1 MTLRRERSNDHSG
14 CGQDAPRVGGGSG
27 TGDGTRTDW
36 AAAAPGG
43 LLNTGSGPHGRV
55 GTDAC
60 RTSGRRTG
68 LQSRPAPPIP
78 AGPSNVRTS
87 MPEAAPPTTDATVR
101 NATVG
106 LKAYL
111 DDIGAVVSRVPA
123 AWVRCE
129 LHALR
134 VGDKFTR
141 MEFIELD
148 AEGRQVAKVQGG
160 CWPATWRR
168 IERGFHG
175 AGLALEAGSQVLVRL
190 QARLNPAFGFQVVVE
205 DVDLTFAL
213 GDLNARMQAIRTRLK
228 DSGIWNRNRS
238 LPRPD
243 DFVRVAVIAPAGAA
257 GLGDFRSTADR
268 LAGAGLAEF
277 VYHEV
282 PFQTREAPARMIEAL
297 RLVYRSS
304 ADERTRPCAVAIIRG
319 GGASADLAWLVD
331 DKLAEA
337 VCRMNVPVITG
348 IGHEQD
354 RNLLDEIACIACDTP
369 SKVVEHVRSVVVRA
383 ASEAGRAIETIR
395 SDTLRTVERR
405 EADVN
410 ALNAAAGRDATEC
423 IRSAEA
429 AVRRTAGEI
438 EPRSRITLDATRSTV
453 AAALLAVE
461 RNAWQV
467 VRTAE
472 ATVRTTATALE
483 PDARA
488 RLDEVRDAIVGSV
501 EGTRAASRRSA
512 ELAAQA
518 VRNVG
523 RSVASAVDGC
533 VRSFEVGIGRAT
545 SEIRTRSEAMPHSA
559 FDAVQALLRRLQEDL
574 DMGMRLLGGD
584 VSTCRRRIVEDAGRG
599 LDECV
604 SSIAAVRLR
613 ADALHPRNVL
623 AAGYVILRDEHG
635 GPLTSVSTV
644 AGRRVVLA
652 EMRDG
657 TTGLRSDG
665 DHEGVRIE

>member
-1 MTLRRERSNDHSG
+1 MGIDG
-14 CGQDAPRVGGGSG
+14 C
-27 TGDGTRTDW
+27 RTD
-36 AAAAPGG
+36 
-43 LLNTGSGPHGRV
+43 GRW
-55 GTDAC
+55 
-60 RTSGRRTG
+60 TG
-68 LQSRPAPPIP
+68 LQAQREPLIP
-78 AGPSNVRTS
+78 AASSNVRSS
-87 MPEAAPPTTDATVR
+87 MPEAAPPTTDGTVR

-111 DDIGAVVSRVPA
+111 DDIGSVVSRMPP

-129 LHALR
+129 LHALKA
-134 VGDKFTR
+134 GDRFTR

-168 IERGFHG
+168 IEREFQG

-190 QARLNPAFGFQVVVE
+190 QARLNPTFGFQVVVE

-213 GDLNARMQAIRTRLK
+213 GNLNARMQAIRSRLREA
-228 DSGIWNRNRS
+228 GIWERNRS

-268 LAGAGLAEF
+268 LVEAGLAEF
-277 VYHEV
+277 VYYEV
-282 PFQTREAPARMIEAL
+282 PFQTREAPARLIEAL
-297 RLVYRSS
+297 RRVYRSS

-331 DKLAEA
+331 DKLIEA
-337 VCRMNVPVITG
+337 VCRMNVPVMTG

-354 RNLLDEIACIACDTP
+354 RNLLDEVACIACDTP
-369 SKVVEHVRSVVVRA
+369 SKVVEHVRSVIVRA
-383 ASEAGRAIETIR
+383 ASEADRAIETIR
-395 SDTLRTVERR
+395 SDASRIIERR
-405 EADVN
+405 GSDVGM
-410 ALNAAAGRDATEC
+410 LKAAAGRDATEGV
-423 IRSAEA
+423 RLAES

-438 EPRSRITLDATRSTV
+438 EPRSRAVLDASRSV
-453 AAALLAVE
+453 IADALLSVE

-488 RLDEVRDAIVGSV
+488 RLDEVRDAVVARIG
-501 EGTRAASRRSA
+501 ETRTGPRRST
-512 ELAAQA
+512 ELAAQG

-523 RSVASAVDGC
+523 RSVASAVEDC
-533 VRSFEVGIGRAT
+533 VRSFDVGIGRAM
-545 SEIRTRSEAMPHSA
+545 SEVRTRSESVPQAAS
-559 FDAVQALLRRLQEDL
+559 DAVDALLRRMEDDAGRSL
-574 DMGMRLLGGD
+574 RLLDDD
-584 VSTCRRRIVEDAGRG
+584 VTACRRRLFEDAGRG

-604 SSIAAVRLR
+604 SAIGTIRMR
-613 ADALHPRNVL
+613 AEALHPRNVL
-623 AAGYVILRDEHG
+623 AAGYAILRDEHG
-635 GPLTSVSTV
+635 GPLTAVSAV
-644 AGRRVVLA
+644 AGRSVVLA
-652 EMRDG
+652 ELRDG
-657 TTGLRSDG
+657 TTRLRSDE
-665 DHEGVRIE
+665 DHEGARIE

>member
-1 MTLRRERSNDHSG
+1 MDMH
-14 CGQDAPRVGGGSG
+14 
-27 TGDGTRTDW
+27 
-36 AAAAPGG
+36 
-43 LLNTGSGPHGRV
+43 
-55 GTDAC
+55 AC
-60 RTSGRRTG
+60 RTRERRTG
-68 LQSRPAPPIP
+68 LPAHSAPPIP
-78 AGPSNVRTS
+78 APFSNVRTS
-87 MPEAAPPTTDATVR
+87 MNEAAPPTTDATPR

-106 LKAYL
+106 LKTYL
-111 DDIGAVVSRVPA
+111 DEIGAVVSRVPA

-129 LHALR
+129 LHALK
-134 VGDKFTR
+134 VGDRFTR

-168 IERGFHG
+168 IERGFHE

-213 GDLNARMQAIRTRLK
+213 GDLNARMQAIRTRLREA
-228 DSGIWNRNRS
+228 GIWDRNRS

-268 LAGAGLAEF
+268 LAEAGLAQF

-282 PFQTREAPARMIEAL
+282 PFQTREAPARIVEAL

-319 GGASADLAWLVD
+319 GGPSADLAWLVD

-354 RNLLDEIACIACDTP
+354 RNLLDEVACIACDTP
-369 SKVVEHVRSVVVRA
+369 SKVVEHVRSVVVKA
-383 ASEAGRAIETIR
+383 ASEAGRSIDAIR
-395 SDTLRTVERR
+395 SDASRTIERR
-405 EADVN
+405 AGEVG
-410 ALNAAAGRDATEC
+410 ALNAAAGRDATEGV
-423 IRSAEA
+423 RLAEA

-438 EPRSRITLDATRSTV
+438 EPRSRTTLDASRSTI
-453 AAALLAVE
+453 AAALLEVE

-472 ATVRTTATALE
+472 ATVRTAATALE

-488 RLDEVRDAIVGSV
+488 RLDEVRDAIVASV
-501 EGTRAASRRSA
+501 EGTRAGSRRSA
-512 ELAAQA
+512 EVAAQA

-523 RSVASAVDGC
+523 RSVASAVDDC
-533 VRSFEVGIGRAT
+533 VRSFDVGISRAT
-545 SEIRTRSEAMPHSA
+545 SEIRTRSEAMPQAA
-559 FDAVQALLRRLQEDL
+559 FDAVEDLLRRLQEDL
-574 DMGMRLLGGD
+574 GMGMRLLDRD

-604 SSIAAVRLR
+604 SAIAAVRLR

-623 AAGYVILRDEHG
+623 AAGYVILRDEDG
-635 GPLTSVSTV
+635 GPLTSVSAV

-665 DHEGVRIE
+665 DHGGARIE

>member
-1 MTLRRERSNDHSG
+1 MH
-14 CGQDAPRVGGGSG
+14 
-27 TGDGTRTDW
+27 
-36 AAAAPGG
+36 
-43 LLNTGSGPHGRV
+43 
-55 GTDAC
+55 
-60 RTSGRRTG
+60 
-68 LQSRPAPPIP
+68 
-78 AGPSNVRTS
+78 
-87 MPEAAPPTTDATVR
+87 EAAPPTTDATVR

-106 LKAYL
+106 LKTYL
-111 DDIGAVVSRVPA
+111 DEIGAVVSRVPA

-129 LHALR
+129 LHALK
-134 VGDKFTR
+134 VSDKFTR

-190 QARLNPAFGFQVVVE
+190 QARLAPAFGFQVVVE

-213 GDLNARMQAIRTRLK
+213 GDLNARMQAIRKRLRET
-228 DSGIWNRNRS
+228 GIWDRNRS

-268 LAGAGLAEF
+268 LAEAGLAEF
-277 VYHEV
+277 LYHEV
-282 PFQTREAPARMIEAL
+282 PFQTREAPARMVEAL

-304 ADERTRPCAVAIIRG
+304 ADERTRPCAVVIIRG
-319 GGASADLAWLVD
+319 GGPSADLAWLVD

-354 RNLLDEIACIACDTP
+354 RNLLDEVACIACDTP
-369 SKVVEHVRSVVVRA
+369 SKVVEHVRSVVVRG
-383 ASEAGRAIETIR
+383 ASEAGRAIDAIR
-395 SDTLRTVERR
+395 SCASRTIERR
-405 EADVN
+405 AADVG
-410 ALNAAAGRDATEC
+410 ALNAAAGRDATEGV
-423 IRSAEA
+423 RLAEA
-429 AVRRTAGEI
+429 AMRRTAGEI
-438 EPRSRITLDATRSTV
+438 EPRSRTTLDSSRSTV
-453 AAALLAVE
+453 AAAMLEVE

-483 PDARA
+483 PDARE
-488 RLDEVRDAIVGSV
+488 RLDEVRDAIVASV
-501 EGTRAASRRSA
+501 DGTRTGSRRSA
-512 ELAAQA
+512 ELAAQG

-533 VRSFEVGIGRAT
+533 VRSFDVGIGRAT
-545 SEIRTRSEAMPHSA
+545 SEIRTRSESLPQAAS
-559 FDAVQALLRRLQEDL
+559 DAVEVLLRRMEDDL
-574 DMGMRLLGGD
+574 GMGMRLLGGE
-584 VSTCRRRIVEDAGRG
+584 VSTCRRRIVENAGRG
-599 LDECV
+599 LDECL
-604 SSIAAVRLR
+604 SEIGAIRLR
-613 ADALHPRNVL
+613 ADALHPSNVL
-623 AAGYVILRDEHG
+623 AAGYAILRDEVG
-635 GPLTSVSTV
+635 SPLTAVSAV
-644 AGRRVVLA
+644 SGRRVVLA

-657 TTGLRSDG
+657 TTRLRSDE
-665 DHEGVRIE
+665 DIEGARIG